1 MAAKIIISLLVTM
14 DGFIAE
20 ENRSSNQLEEAFFI
34 RQPAGVE
41 LRRPQDCDVILVG
54 HNTFESYRQEL
65 TVGSYSDLPVV
76 VLASEPL
83 KLTAAEQNVSC
94 IKGEIKAVITY
105 LERIG
110 QVVWV
115 MGGHELINEL
125 TSQNLADEI
134 RLVTLPL
141 EFGTGISLFNTN
153 LTAPQVELASLKEYG
168 DMTYSIWR
176 KKDDAN

>member
-65 TVGSYSDLPVV
+65 TVGSYSDLSVV

-83 KLTAAEQNVSC
+83 KCQL
-94 IKGEIKAVITY
+94 
-105 LERIG
+105 
-110 QVVWV
+110 
-115 MGGHELINEL
+115 H
-125 TSQNLADEI
+125 
-134 RLVTLPL
+134 
-141 EFGTGISLFNTN
+141 
-153 LTAPQVELASLKEYG
+153 
-168 DMTYSIWR
+168 
-176 KKDDAN
+176 